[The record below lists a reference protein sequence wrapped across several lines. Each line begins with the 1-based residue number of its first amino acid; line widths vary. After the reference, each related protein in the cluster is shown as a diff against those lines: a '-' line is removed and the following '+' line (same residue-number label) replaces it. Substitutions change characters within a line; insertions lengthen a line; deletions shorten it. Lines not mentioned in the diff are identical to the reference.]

1 VKSLRNQLSLIIT
14 GILLSVIAWIS
25 YARFWYITS
34 VDPDLSISE
43 YDKKYFSDYPPLLD
57 GINKTNIA
65 TIIILAASIALITA
79 SGYLTGKFK
88 IICWIIQAINIIVF
102 SMLVMAYM

>member
-1 VKSLRNQLSLIIT
+1 VNNKSKKIFFLS
-14 GILLSVIAWIS
+14 GIVLSVLGWIS

-34 VDPDLSISE
+34 VEPDLSINE
-43 YDKKYFSDYPPLLD
+43 YDKRFFSDYPPLLD

-65 TIIILAASIALITA
+65 TIIILAASIVLITA
-79 SGYLTGKFK
+79 SGYLSGKFK
-88 IICWIIQAINIIVF
+88 VIVWTIQAINIIVF